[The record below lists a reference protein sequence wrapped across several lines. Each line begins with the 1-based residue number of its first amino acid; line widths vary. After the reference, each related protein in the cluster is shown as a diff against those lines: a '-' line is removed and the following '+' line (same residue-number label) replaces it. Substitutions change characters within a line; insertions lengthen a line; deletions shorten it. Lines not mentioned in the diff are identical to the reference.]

1 MRPTNTSTV
10 RITND
15 SQDKM
20 TVICKRF
27 TLIMLLPLIAMLA
40 LAGSAS
46 ADENPALWKF
56 KVSGHFDA
64 VLEDLK
70 SGLEAG
76 QFVITGEENLAK
88 ALAKNR
94 HIIGEDKWNII
105 GFQNA
110 TAVHFCSLLFNHEVF
125 NINMDWSIMCPFKV
139 VAYSM
144 KSKPEDVTIVMARPT
159 YLLHK
164 DPHPRAEEMSKKI
177 EDRIV
182 GTIKDTLAK

>member
-1 MRPTNTSTV
+1 MSPTNVSPV
-10 RITND
+10 WSDKD
-15 SQDKM
+15 SQDKVTM
-20 TVICKRF
+20 ISKRF
-27 TLIMLLPLIAMLA
+27 TLLMLLSLAAMLA
-40 LAGSAS
+40 VSWSAS

-56 KVSGHFDA
+56 KVTGHFDA

-94 HIIGEDKWNII
+94 HIIGDDKWNTI

-144 KSKPEDVTIVMARPT
+144 KSTPDDVTIVMARPT
-159 YLLHK
+159 YLLDK
-164 DPHPRAEEMSKKI
+164 DPHPQAKEMGKKI

-182 GTIKDTLAK
+182 GTIKETLTK